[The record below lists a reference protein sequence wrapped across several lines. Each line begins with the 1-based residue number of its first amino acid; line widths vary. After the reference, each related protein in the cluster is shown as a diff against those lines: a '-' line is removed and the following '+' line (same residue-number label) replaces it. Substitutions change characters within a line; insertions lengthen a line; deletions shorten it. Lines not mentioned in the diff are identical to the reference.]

1 MGFGSTPLAFASR
14 PAINTRAERTLLL
27 TSYQYRGQ
35 IIRLQVEQNPD
46 TLYWQ
51 ARGVIELI
59 EGETIRSFSVSGTTN
74 TFKTEAEA
82 KHAFLQQAK
91 RWVYDRVGS

>member
-1 MGFGSTPLAFASR
+1 MLA
-14 PAINTRAERTLLL
+14 
-27 TSYQYRGQ
+27 SYQYRGH
-35 IIRLQVEQNPD
+35 IINFEVEQNPD

-59 EGETIRSFSVSGTTN
+59 EGETVGTFVVSGTTN

>member
-1 MGFGSTPLAFASR
+1 MLET
-14 PAINTRAERTLLL
+14 
-27 TSYQYRGQ
+27 YQYRKH
-35 IIRLQVEQNPD
+35 IIRFEVEQNPE

-59 EGETIRSFSVSGTTN
+59 ENETARTFVLTGAIS

-82 KHAFLQQAK
+82 RHGFLQQVK